1 MSMAFHRVHPAMTR
15 ALMIFDTGPGFRNAE
30 AREAWN
36 QRARQR
42 ADDLDARGFAALG
55 TSDEVRMSQHRDAS
69 GLAGAARG
77 MLTQHDDAV
86 IGSLETISVP
96 SLVLVGSKDTN
107 FLAATDYMARKI
119 PGAAKVVIEG
129 AGHAANL
136 HQPAAF
142 NRAVEAF
149 LEGLPA

>member
-1 MSMAFHRVHPAMTR
+1 MTR

-42 ADDLDARGFAALG
+42 ADDLDARGLAALG

-77 MLTQHDDAV
+77 MLTQRDDSV
-86 IGSLETISVP
+86 IGSLETIAVP
-96 SLVLVGSKDTN
+96 SLVLVGSNDTN

-119 PGAAKVVIEG
+119 PGATKVVIEG

-142 NRAVEAF
+142 NRAVETF
-149 LEGLPA
+149 LAGLAA

>member
-1 MSMAFHRVHPAMTR
+1 
-15 ALMIFDTGPGFRNAE
+15 
-30 AREAWN
+30 
-36 QRARQR
+36 
-42 ADDLDARGFAALG
+42 
-55 TSDEVRMSQHRDAS
+55 MSQHRDDS

-96 SLVLVGSKDTN
+96 SLVLVGSNDTN
-107 FLAATDYMARKI
+107 FLAATEYMARKI
-119 PGAAKVVIEG
+119 PGATKVVIDG

-142 NRAVEAF
+142 NRAMESF
-149 LEGLPA
+149 LAGLPG